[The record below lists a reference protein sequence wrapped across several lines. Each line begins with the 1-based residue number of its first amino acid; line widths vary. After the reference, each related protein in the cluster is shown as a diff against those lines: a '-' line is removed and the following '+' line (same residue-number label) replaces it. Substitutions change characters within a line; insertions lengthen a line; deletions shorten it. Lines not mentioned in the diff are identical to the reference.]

1 MSDDPF
7 VEKYR
12 PSKIEDVLISDF
24 DRAIFLSYIEKKS
37 IPHLLFQGSP
47 GLGKTTIAKILAREI
62 TEDILYINAS
72 KETSVDVIRGK
83 VNDFCSTT
91 AFGDYLKVIIL
102 DEFDYMSLSAQAT
115 MRNVLEE
122 FFEVSRFIL
131 TCNYSNKVMD
141 AIKSRCQTFQFKQ
154 VEPKTIAKRCIEILN
169 KEKVKCK
176 EVSQVGKL
184 VMKYYPDIRKTINEL
199 ERNSVNGVFEFNAVN
214 VDVGDILIDLLK
226 QKDWDAIRKNVVGSI
241 DYPELYKVIH
251 DKAGTLNEEKKID
264 IRLLAGEYLFR
275 HSIIVDPEIN
285 FMNCI
290 DQIIKEI

>member
-1 MSDDPF
+1 M
-7 VEKYR
+7 KL
-12 PSKIEDVLISDF
+12 EDTLITDF
-24 DRAIFLSYIEKKS
+24 DRAIFTSYIEKKS
-37 IPHLLFQGSP
+37 IPHLLFYGSP
-47 GLGKTTIAKILAREI
+47 GLGKTTIAKILARAI

-91 AFGDYLKVIIL
+91 AFGDYLKIVIL
-102 DEFDYMSLSAQAT
+102 DEFDFMSLASQAT
-115 MRNVLEE
+115 LRNVMEE
-122 FFEVSRFIL
+122 FVEVSRFIL
-131 TCNYSNKVMD
+131 TCNYSNKIMD
-141 AIKSRCQTFQFKQ
+141 AIKSRAQTFQFKQ
-154 VEPKTIAKRCIEILN
+154 VEPKIIAKRCVDILN

-176 EVSQVGKL
+176 EVSQIGKL

-214 VDVGDILIDLLK
+214 SDVGAVLIELLK
-226 QKDWDAIRKNVVGSI
+226 NKSWDEIRKKVVGSM
-241 DYPELYKVIH
+241 DYAELYKVIH
-251 DKAGTLNEEKKID
+251 DNASKLNESKTVD

-290 DQIIKEI
+290 DQIIREI

>member
-1 MSDDPF
+1 MTDPF
-7 VEKYR
+7 VEKYK
-12 PSKIEDVLISDF
+12 PSKIEETLITET
-24 DRAIFLSYIEKKS
+24 DRAIFNSYVEKKS
-37 IPHLLFQGSP
+37 IPHLLFHGSP

-102 DEFDYMSLSAQAT
+102 DEFDFMSLAAQAS

-122 FFEVSRFIL
+122 FIEVSRFIL
-131 TCNYSNKVMD
+131 TCNYANKVLD

-154 VEPKTIAKRCIEILN
+154 VEPKVIAKRCVEILN
-169 KEKVKCK
+169 KEKIKCK
-176 EVSQVGKL
+176 DISQVGKL
-184 VMKYYPDIRKTINEL
+184 VMKYYPDIRKTINHL
-199 ERNSVNGVFEFNAVN
+199 EKNSVNGMFELDTSN
-214 VDVGDILIDLLK
+214 VDSGDKLIELLK
-226 QKDWDAIRKNVVGSI
+226 QKDWDAIRKDVVGSVE
-241 DYPELYKVIH
+241 YPELYKIIH
-251 DKAGTLNEEKKID
+251 DKAKLLNESKTVD
-264 IRLLAGEYLFR
+264 IRLLVGEYLFR

>member
-1 MSDDPF
+1 MSDPWC
-7 VEKYR
+7 ETYR
-12 PSKIEDVLISDF
+12 PAKLDDTLITDF
-24 DRAIFLSYIEKKS
+24 DRAIFNSYIEKKS

-47 GLGKTTIAKILAREI
+47 GLGKTTIAKILARSI

-91 AFGDYLKVIIL
+91 AFGDYLKIVIL

-131 TCNYSNKVMD
+131 TCNYSNKIMD
-141 AIKSRCQTFQFKQ
+141 AIKSRTQTFQFKQ
-154 VEPKTIAKRCIEILN
+154 VEPKIIAKRCIEILN

-176 EVSQVGKL
+176 EVSQIGKL
-184 VMKYYPDIRKTINEL
+184 VMKHFPDIRKTINEL
-199 ERNSVNGVFEFNAVN
+199 ERNSVNGVFELNAVN
-214 VDVGDILIDLLK
+214 SDVGEVFIELLK
-226 QKDWDAIRKNVVGSI
+226 NKNWDEIRKKIVGSME
-241 DYPELYKVIH
+241 YAELYKVIH
-251 DKAGTLNEEKKID
+251 DNAGKLNEAKTVD

-285 FMNCI
+285 FMNCV
-290 DQIIKEI
+290 DQIIREI